1 MPMRFSS
8 LKFQLFAGATFLLVA
23 FFGLYLL
30 DVIWFHRI
38 QMTSMVQDRA
48 VAISDF
54 IKSSTHYSMLEN
66 RKDDVYETMR
76 SMARSPGIAG
86 LRLYN
91 KRGQITF
98 SSDTSEMG
106 RMVDLQA
113 EACVDC
119 HAAGRALE
127 AIPSGNSI
135 RIYES
140 SGERV
145 LGLISTIRNEESCSS
160 EGCHTSPAEKTVL
173 GVLDVRMSLAG
184 LDAEIM
190 RAQTI
195 AVFAAA
201 TAMVFLFFMIRWF
214 LRRTVLQPLDA
225 LMEGTREVAEGNLDH
240 TVLVAARHELGL
252 LARSF
257 NEMVESV
264 RVAQEHDRKWSETLE
279 QRVKEKTDELTSIH
293 QRILHVEKMTSL
305 GRLSATVAHELN
317 NPLAGIL
324 TYTKLLRRS
333 LESQRAQLK
342 DPAELLEYADIVI
355 RETGRSGD
363 IVKNLLL
370 FSKKESGEFA
380 FESPGE
386 IVRRAYLLVRHH
398 FDIRELRFV
407 DQPVGDD
414 VQLLCD
420 AQQIQQALVAL
431 FVNAGDAMTGGGTL
445 TVTYGADADTGGVQ
459 ISVADTGSGI
469 DPQHLP
475 KIFEPFFTTKEGGQG
490 VGLGLSVV
498 YGIVERHGGT
508 IAVESEPGKG
518 TTFVIT
524 FPPPRR
530 ESGA

>member
-1 MPMRFSS
+1 VRFSS
-8 LKFQLFAGATFLLVA
+8 LKIQLFAGAAFLLAV

-30 DVIWFHRI
+30 DAVWFHRI
-38 QMTSMVQDRA
+38 QMTSMVEDRA

-54 IKSSTHYSMLEN
+54 IKSSTHYSMLQN

-76 SMARSPGIAG
+76 SIARSSGIAG

-91 KRGQITF
+91 KRGEITF

-106 RMVDLQA
+106 CMVDLQA

-119 HAAGRALE
+119 HAADRPLE

-140 SGERV
+140 TGGRV
-145 LGLISTIRNEESCSS
+145 LGLISTIRNEQSCSAD
-160 EGCHTSPAEKTVL
+160 GCHTSPVEKTVL
-173 GVLDVRMSLAG
+173 GVLDVRMSLAR
-184 LDAEIM
+184 LDAEIE
-190 RAQTI
+190 RVQTTAVVI
-195 AVFAAA
+195 AAVALAL
-201 TAMVFLFFMIRWF
+201 LFFVIRWF
-214 LRRTVLQPLDA
+214 LGRTVLEPLDA
-225 LMEGTREVAEGNLDH
+225 LMEGTKQVADGNLEH
-240 TVLVAARHELGL
+240 TVVVKATHELGR

-279 QRVKEKTDELTSIH
+279 RRVKEKTEELTAIH

-324 TYTKLLRRS
+324 TYTKLLRRA
-333 LESQRAQLK
+333 LEAQRANLK
-342 DPAELLEYADIVI
+342 DPEELLDYADIVI

-380 FESPGE
+380 FESLGE

-398 FDIRELRFV
+398 FEIREVSFF
-407 DQPVGDD
+407 DEPVGDE

-431 FVNAGDAMTGGGTL
+431 FVNAADAMPGGGKL
-445 TVTYGADADTGGVQ
+445 TVTYGADADTGGIRLT
-459 ISVADTGSGI
+459 ISDTGNGI
-469 DPQHLP
+469 APEHLP
-475 KIFEPFFTTKEGGQG
+475 KIFEPFFTTKEGGAG

-518 TTFVIT
+518 TTFVIV
-524 FPPPRR
+524 FPPPLRDG
-530 ESGA
+530 GA

>member
-1 MPMRFSS
+1 MRFSS
-8 LKFQLFAGATFLLVA
+8 LKIQLFAGAAILLAV

-30 DVIWFHRI
+30 DAVWFHRV
-38 QMTSMVQDRA
+38 QMTTMVHDRA

-54 IKSSTHYSMLEN
+54 IKASTHYSMLQN

-76 SMARSPGIAG
+76 SMARGNDIAG

-91 KRGQITF
+91 KRGEITF
-98 SSDTSEMG
+98 SSDTTEMG
-106 RMVDLQA
+106 KMVDLQA
-113 EACVDC
+113 EACIDC
-119 HAAGRALE
+119 HAAGEPLQS
-127 AIPSGNSI
+127 IPSGNTI
-135 RIYES
+135 RIYDAP
-140 SGERV
+140 SGRV
-145 LGLISTIRNEESCSS
+145 LGLISTIRNEESCAA
-160 EGCHTSPAEKTVL
+160 EGCHTGPAEKTVL
-173 GVLDVRMSLAG
+173 GVLDVRMSLVR
-184 LDAEIM
+184 LDREIE
-190 RAQTI
+190 RVQSVAVVI
-195 AVFAAA
+195 AAV
-201 TAMVFLFFMIRWF
+201 AMVVLFVLIRWF

-225 LMEGTREVAEGNLDH
+225 LMEGTVQVGEGNLDH
-240 TVLVAARHELGL
+240 AVVVAAKHELGR
-252 LARSF
+252 LAHSF

-279 QRVKEKTDELTSIH
+279 QRVKEKTDELTTIH

-333 LESQRAQLK
+333 LDAQRGNLK
-342 DPAELLEYADIVI
+342 DAAELLEYADIII

-380 FESPGE
+380 FESLAE

-398 FDIRELRFV
+398 FEIRDVKFV
-407 DQPVGDD
+407 DEPVGDE

-420 AQQIQQALVAL
+420 HQQIQQALVAL
-431 FVNAGDAMTGGGTL
+431 FVNASDAMSEGGTL
-445 TVTYGADADTGGVQ
+445 TVRYGADADTGGVRLTV
-459 ISVADTGSGI
+459 SDTGSGI
-469 DPQHLP
+469 DPEHLP
-475 KIFEPFFTTKEGGQG
+475 KIFEPFFTTKEGGAG
-490 VGLGLSVV
+490 TGLGLSVV

-508 IAVESEPGKG
+508 IAVESEPGRG
-518 TTFVIT
+518 TTFVLT

-530 ESGA
+530 ESAT

>member
-1 MPMRFSS
+1 MRFSS
-8 LKFQLFAGATFLLVA
+8 LRYQLFGGAAFLLLA

-30 DVIWFHRI
+30 DAVWFHRI

-48 VAISDF
+48 VGISDF
-54 IKSSTHYSMLEN
+54 IKSSTHYSMLQN
-66 RKDDVYETMR
+66 RKDDVYQTMR
-76 SMARSPGIAG
+76 SIARSPGIAG

-91 KRGQITF
+91 KRGEVTF
-98 SSDTSEMG
+98 SSDSSEMG
-106 RMVDLQA
+106 KMVDLQA
-113 EACVDC
+113 EACIDC
-119 HAAGRALE
+119 HAADRPLE
-127 AIPSGNSI
+127 AIPSGNSL

-145 LGLISTIRNEESCSS
+145 LGLISTIRNEQSCSA

-173 GVLDVRMSLAG
+173 GVLDVRMSLAR
-184 LDAEIM
+184 LDAEIARIQM
-190 RAQTI
+190 I
-195 AVFAAA
+195 AVLTAAA
-201 TAMVFLFFMIRWF
+201 TLVLLFFVIRWF

-225 LMEGTREVAEGNLDH
+225 LMEGTVQVGDGNLDH
-240 TVLVAARHELGL
+240 AVVVSAKHELGR

-279 QRVKEKTDELTSIH
+279 QRVKEKTDELKAIH

-324 TYTKLLRRS
+324 TYTKLLRRM
-333 LESQRAQLK
+333 LEAQRANLK
-342 DPAELLEYADIVI
+342 DPVELLEYADIVI

-380 FESPGE
+380 FESLGE
-386 IVRRAYLLVRHH
+386 IVQRAYLLVRHH
-398 FDIRELRFV
+398 FDIRDVKFV
-407 DQPVGDD
+407 DEPVGDE

-431 FVNAGDAMTGGGTL
+431 FVNAGDAMPGGGAL
-445 TVTYGADADTGGVQ
+445 TVTYGADADTGGVRLT
-459 ISVADTGSGI
+459 ISDTGSGI
-469 DPQHLP
+469 DPEHLP
-475 KIFEPFFTTKEGGQG
+475 KIFEPFFTTKEGGAG

-508 IAVESEPGKG
+508 IAVESAPGKG
-518 TTFVIT
+518 TTFILN